1 MLMITRMEILKNGYL
16 MIAEKLDSEDLHG
29 AMATAKGLGLMD
41 LVYEIGELMY
51 CPDSEYE
58 TFRKGLI
65 KYLIEE

>member
-1 MLMITRMEILKNGYL
+1 MISRMEILKNGYL

-58 TFRKGLI
+58 SFRDGLI
-65 KYLIEE
+65 KQLIEE